1 MTILQ
6 RLANFAQ
13 YRRTIRELSALDS
26 AQLRDI
32 GLTRSDIR
40 AAARASAL

>member
-6 RLANFAQ
+6 RIANYAQ

-32 GLTRSDIR
+32 GINRSDIR
-40 AAARASAL
+40 AAARAGAR